1 MRSSAV
7 AFFFCVR
14 APNVAP
20 LTCARCAAGQRHFVC
35 GCPRLGDRQCAACR
49 TPCTTPDAGDPGGGV
64 GRSRHGRR
72 REIVH
77 THTHTFRAH
86 HRCAPSPAPTRSH
99 RPPPYTQTV
108 VCTHSAPDLSS
119 GGHSKHSDVFTV
131 NTVTSV
137 YLPDAV
143 VGRAFRETDTGEVLL
158 AGRAML
164 VAWKR
169 ASCRRSWR
177 CGKMHLPEYTV
188 HAAV

>member
-1 MRSSAV
+1 MSRRSLA
-7 AFFFCVR
+7 
-14 APNVAP
+14 
-20 LTCARCAAGQRHFVC
+20 
-35 GCPRLGDRQCAACR
+35 
-49 TPCTTPDAGDPGGGV
+49 PDAQQVSVTSCADARVWVTVNARLVGPHAPHLTRATLVGELGGAGTGGAV
-64 GRSRHGRR
+64 RLCTH
-72 REIVH
+72 IH
-77 THTHTFRAH
+77 TPFAHTTHV
-86 HRCAPSPAPTRSH
+86 PPPPAPTRSH

-169 ASCRRSWR
+169 ASCRRSLR
-177 CGKMHLPEYTV
+177 CGRLHLPEYTV